1 METRVEISEIGC
13 NVAINSDPSGDLIA
27 GMFMLLKARCL
38 KALESS
44 HNMVMD

>member
-1 METRVEISEIGC
+1 MEPREKTGEIGC
-13 NVAINSDPSGDLIA
+13 NVAINSDPSGDSIA
-27 GMFMLLKARCL
+27 RMFMLLKARGF